1 MGKKMVIVKRKSE
14 NILSFGMNNVF
25 KKGLLT
31 CYQASFNC
39 GKVSKYGIS
48 NSVKTNDT
56 EWVKED

>member
-14 NILSFGMNNVF
+14 NSLSFGMNKVY

-31 CYQASFNC
+31 CYQANLNC
-39 GKVSKYGIS
+39 GKVSKCGIS
-48 NSVKTNDT
+48 YSVKTNDT

>member
-1 MGKKMVIVKRKSE
+1 MGKKMVIIKRKSE
-14 NILSFGMNNVF
+14 IILSFKIIKVF

-31 CYQASFNC
+31 CYQVSLNC